1 MTNISHSV
9 PTVVLGGQR
18 TLGSTELQNNVID
31 PCGDTEETSR
41 NLIVPQSAPTLPGP
55 HKPHSPLLCVLPS
68 LHCRGALLSRRAPS
82 WGHNAPSHAALCPP
96 SLACTPP
103 DSAVPVAS
111 VVRAFHVSATQQ
123 DPAWRDSMCISV
135 DCEDGSREA
144 RDNVDDMLFDMFKD
158 DKENK
163 VHMGKFMAALTET
176 GLRRSD
182 PRLKEFRNNLAEVH
196 AAIANHEESSVT
208 ALTLTREPFKKVL
221 RDNVVLVARALRHQF
236 VIPQWADFCSH
247 VEDFYWAGKSL
258 KGGHV
263 ASYIPQLARFSP
275 DYYGVSVCSIDGQR
289 YSIGD
294 TSVNFTMQS
303 CSKPIT
309 YAIALNELGADTV
322 HRYVGTEP
330 SGRMFNAI
338 VLDYNNKPHNPLVN
352 AGAIIVSAL
361 LHQLVNPKMSSSE
374 KFDFV
379 QQYFSRMAG
388 GEPVGFSN
396 GTFLSE
402 RENADRNHALAYYM
416 RENKCFPEKT
426 DLTAALDL
434 YFQSCS
440 MEVTTES
447 VSVMAATLAN
457 GGICPITGDQ
467 VLQPAAVRDVLSL
480 MHSCGMYDY
489 SGQFAFKV
497 GLPAKSGVCGAIMLV
512 IPNVVGI
519 CTWSPPLD
527 TLGNSVRG
535 IKFCE
540 NMVEM
545 FNFHRYDNLRF
556 AANKKDPRKEKY
568 ETRGQKVVSL
578 LFSASTGDVT
588 AMRRYAL
595 SGLNMSECDYDG
607 RTALHLAASEG
618 HLDVVKFLLE
628 KCKVLPTPMD
638 RWKRTPI
645 DDAVEFGYEEVAEC
659 IREFAAA
666 HPDQMCPP
674 TPSTIPE
681 VEEVPS
687 RKQSPDGSTK

>member
-1 MTNISHSV
+1 MS
-9 PTVVLGGQR
+9 Q
-18 TLGSTELQNNVID
+18 E
-31 PCGDTEETSR
+31 
-41 NLIVPQSAPTLPGP
+41 
-55 HKPHSPLLCVLPS
+55 
-68 LHCRGALLSRRAPS
+68 
-82 WGHNAPSHAALCPP
+82 
-96 SLACTPP
+96 
-103 DSAVPVAS
+103 
-111 VVRAFHVSATQQ
+111 
-123 DPAWRDSMCISV
+123 PAWRDSMCISV
-135 DCEDGSREA
+135 DGDDKKEGKSNVED
-144 RDNVDDMLFDMFKD
+144 VLFDMFKD
-158 DKENK
+158 DQTEK
-163 VHMGKFMAALTET
+163 VHMGRFMAALTET
-176 GLRRSD
+176 GLQRSD
-182 PRLKEFRNNLAEVH
+182 PRLKEFRDNLSRVH
-196 AAIANHEESSVT
+196 ASVTNHEESSVT
-208 ALTLTREPFKKVL
+208 ALNLTRDQFKQVIC
-221 RDNVVLVARALRHQF
+221 DNVVLISRSLRHHF
-236 VIPQWADFCSH
+236 VIPQWGEFCSH
-247 VEDFYWAGKSL
+247 IEDFFWASKALTGGKI
-258 KGGHV
+258 

-275 DYYGVSVCSIDGQR
+275 EYWGVSVCSIDGQR

-294 TSVNFTMQS
+294 TNMSFTMQS

-309 YAIALNELGADTV
+309 YAIALNELDADTV

-361 LHQLVNPKMSSSE
+361 LHQLVKPDMTSSE

-388 GEPVGFSN
+388 GETVGFSN

-402 RENADRNHALAYYM
+402 RENADRNYALAYYM
-416 RENKCFPEKT
+416 RENKCFPEKA

-440 MEVTTES
+440 MDVTTES

-497 GLPAKSGVCGAIMLV
+497 GLPAKSAVCGAIMLV

-527 TLGNSVRG
+527 NLGNSVRG

-540 NMVEM
+540 NMVSI

-595 SGLNMSECDYDG
+595 SGVNMSECDYDG

-628 KCKVLPTPMD
+628 KCKVHAAPMD
-638 RWKRTPI
+638 RWKRTPA
-645 DDAVEFGYEEVAEC
+645 DDASEFGYSSVAEHLT
-659 IREFAAA
+659 EYLLN
-666 HPDQMCPP
+666 HPGQTPTECKVSPP
-674 TPSTIPE
+674 TIHE
-681 VEEVPS
+681 GAAE
-687 RKQSPDGSTK
+687 PDDHATGETKKRD